1 MKNEEY
7 TIIVDTRE
15 QQPWEFSHYTTA
27 SEKLDTGDYS
37 IKGLENIIAIER
49 KKNVSEIAANIV
61 ESRFKDVLDRMKQV
75 KYPFILLEF
84 SLKDVLIYPIGSNVP
99 KHMWDKIKISS
110 NFILKNITDWEIEH
124 NIKVF
129 FCGSASNAERLATYL
144 FNKIFYKEIKSK
156 QKKSDNE
163 T

>member
-1 MKNEEY
+1 MKNEDY
-7 TIIVDTRE
+7 TIIIDTRE

-27 SEKLDTGDYS
+27 SKKLDTGDYS
-37 IKGLENIIAIER
+37 IEGLQDIIAIER
-49 KKNVSEIAANIV
+49 KKSVSEIATNIV
-61 ESRFKDVLDRMKQV
+61 EPRFKDVLERLKTV

-99 KHMWDKIKISS
+99 RHMWDKIKISS
-110 NFILKNITDWEIEH
+110 TFILKNITDWELEH

-129 FCGSASNAERLATYL
+129 FCGSASNAEKLATYL
-144 FNKIFYKEIKSK
+144 FNKIYFKEVKSK
-156 QKKSDNE
+156 RKDDSNE